1 MGIANSRGPEMKC
14 VSSARDAC
22 FFWLHF
28 FARRN
33 GCVGR
38 LPLVPDGRALTK
50 LTRKSSVSRRR
61 NASFQKKVAFSRA
74 RDDTCI
80 FHMRFRVAFLIVFD
94 DTF

>member
-1 MGIANSRGPEMKC
+1 MGIANSRGPEIKR
-14 VSSARDAC
+14 VSCARDAF
-22 FFWLHF
+22 FFWLHV

-61 NASFQKKVAFSRA
+61 NASFQKKVAFRVHET
-74 RDDTCI
+74 RLVFYTCH
-80 FHMRFRVAFLIVFD
+80 FA
-94 DTF
+94 